1 MGNSNVNIY
10 FLSSNLIQC
19 CNILNFQ
26 KSNEFDFKGSNAI
39 QLSGQFRKR
48 NNKLINNNNKP
59 IQNIKMKIIEKNIQ
73 LEIESQNKSYKKTIT
88 ITPWGIEGSS
98 KIINYEEGC
107 PIYFGYDSNIR
118 QVSQNALFIN
128 K

>member
-1 MGNSNVNIY
+1 M
-10 FLSSNLIQC
+10 
-19 CNILNFQ
+19 
-26 KSNEFDFKGSNAI
+26 
-39 QLSGQFRKR
+39 
-48 NNKLINNNNKP
+48 
-59 IQNIKMKIIEKNIQ
+59 KMNIIEKNIQ

-98 KIINYEEGC
+98 KIINYEDGC
-107 PIYFGYDSNIR
+107 SVYFGYDSNIS